1 MSRILMER
9 TGIKDGQ
16 DKIKQVGMNDNRI
29 RRSRLQ

>member
-1 MSRILMER
+1 MER
-9 TGIKDGQ
+9 TGMKDEQ